1 VAIQRTGPP
10 TVNVQ
15 RFSQIVEIQRSDIR
29 RGGLTVDTREMKPL
43 DDWADEHWDV
53 LAMAAAFA
61 LAVAV
66 SVALSVAY
74 NVTAA
79 HFDPARPTPPAVE
92 VGSPAPV
99 VEPPTLPLAVPY
111 S

>member
-1 VAIQRTGPP
+1 
-10 TVNVQ
+10 
-15 RFSQIVEIQRSDIR
+15 
-29 RGGLTVDTREMKPL
+29 MKPL

-79 HFDPARPTPPAVE
+79 HFDSASPTPPAVE
-92 VGSPAPV
+92 VGSPDPV
-99 VEPPTLPLAVPY
+99 VEPSTRPLAVPY